1 MCRTL
6 VAVIACG
13 ALTSLAIGLAHAD
26 WSDSKRNRIR
36 REHPGILLTT
46 PESLEAMLI
55 GTKTDHRELLG
66 HIRAVVVDEVHAF
79 AGDDREWHLLAVL
92 ERLQRVTGMP
102 IQRVGLSATVDNPN

>member
-13 ALTSLAIGLAHAD
+13 ALASLAIGFAHAD

-36 REHPGILLTT
+36 REHPDILLTT

-66 HIRAVVVDEVHAF
+66 HIRSWSM
-79 AGDDREWHLLAVL
+79 RYTPSP
-92 ERLQRVTGMP
+92 VT
-102 IQRVGLSATVDNPN
+102 TVNGIYWPS